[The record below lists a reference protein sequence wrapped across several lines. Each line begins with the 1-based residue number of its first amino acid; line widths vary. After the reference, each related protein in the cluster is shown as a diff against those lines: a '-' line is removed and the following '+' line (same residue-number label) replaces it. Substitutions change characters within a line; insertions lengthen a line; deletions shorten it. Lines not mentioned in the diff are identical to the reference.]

1 MLTDVEIYNC
11 AQLTRLPME
20 MLAALPNIQSL
31 NISMNKGIS
40 GEQLKADWEALI
52 DGESGDA
59 IQILYMGYNNLRETP
74 SHDYLKRMTKLGYLD
89 CTNNRLE
96 IVHPFGKEI
105 SFTTIYLDNNRI
117 TRLYAAEDG
126 YFCGLS
132 QMETLSCANNCL
144 TELPDIF
151 TAQSIYTVQS
161 VNFSSNNISKLENG
175 DNWRG
180 INSSSLNLADNCFE
194 ELPARLMKSGSKIE
208 TLMLS
213 SNGMRKIAE
222 GALTGPYS
230 YYLTTVDLSF
240 NRLKEIP
247 FDDFS
252 ALNMPYL
259 YGIDLSSNAF
269 EAFPY
274 APLGINTLTVMS
286 IRQQR
291 DDAGNRTLREWP
303 TGLYT
308 CPKMSAFY
316 IGSND
321 LRKIE
326 DTISPYILL
335 FEIKDN
341 PNISIDLSGVCAYI
355 EMGYYELIYDSTQDI
370 RGCDALNLD

>member
-1 MLTDVEIYNC
+1 
-11 AQLTRLPME
+11 
-20 MLAALPNIQSL
+20 
-31 NISMNKGIS
+31 
-40 GEQLKADWEALI
+40 
-52 DGESGDA
+52 
-59 IQILYMGYNNLRETP
+59 
-74 SHDYLKRMTKLGYLD
+74 
-89 CTNNRLE
+89 
-96 IVHPFGKEI
+96 
-105 SFTTIYLDNNRI
+105 
-117 TRLYAAEDG
+117 
-126 YFCGLS
+126 
-132 QMETLSCANNCL
+132 
-144 TELPDIF
+144 
-151 TAQSIYTVQS
+151 
-161 VNFSSNNISKLENG
+161 
-175 DNWRG
+175 
-180 INSSSLNLADNCFE
+180 
-194 ELPARLMKSGSKIE
+194 
-208 TLMLS
+208 
-213 SNGMRKIAE
+213 
-222 GALTGPYS
+222 
-230 YYLTTVDLSF
+230 
-240 NRLKEIP
+240 LKEIP
-247 FDDFS
+247 YDDFS
-252 ALNMPYL
+252 ALNIPYL

-341 PNISIDLSGVCAYI
+341 PNISIDLSGVCPYI